1 MMSETKKTQQV
12 FRKPVL
18 MWWQN
23 KIRGRKITKMEPNNV
38 TKVAVA
44 MIIVQMKKRRK
55 SFLSKGGMT
64 EIF

>member
-38 TKVAVA
+38 TKVAAA
-44 MIIVQMKKRRK
+44 MIIVQMEKRRK

>member
-1 MMSETKKTQQV
+1 
-12 FRKPVL
+12 
-18 MWWQN
+18 
-23 KIRGRKITKMEPNNV
+23 V